1 MFKQFLTNRVLK
13 DPKQRRFFKSNDLYE
28 LFTLDNCDKR
38 YGTETSAIFA
48 GSNCEVKVPGV
59 HRKKR
64 KMTGEED
71 ATSKEKKRTK
81 QTEKKVSKKVQDEGN
96 DSGAFCIDWRDI
108 QEAKNLTNDEIEKD
122 KISICDGDEG
132 EVTETGKQIV
142 VGNIENGKKI
152 EQMNATTSENCT
164 EENAVSKNSSISEK
178 EQVASSPSELTSIPA
193 RQDGIIS
200 SLQLGVEAKTEKFAA
215 ENLVS
220 GEGPKNQGTSGGSP
234 KKRKNKISSLSDQ
247 ELKKRIRMKE
257 KKKKRRRASK

>member
-1 MFKQFLTNRVLK
+1 MLK

-64 KMTGEED
+64 KMTAEED
-71 ATSKEKKRTK
+71 ATSKEKKGTK
-81 QTEKKVSKKVQDEGN
+81 QAEKEVSKKVQDEGN
-96 DSGAFCIDWRDI
+96 DRGAFCIDWRDI

-122 KISICDGDEG
+122 KISICEGDEG
-132 EVTETGKQIV
+132 EVAETGKKIV

-152 EQMNATTSENCT
+152 EQMNATTSENFT

-178 EQVASSPSELTSIPA
+178 EQVPSSPSEVTSIPA
-193 RQDGIIS
+193 RQDGIINS
-200 SLQLGVEAKTEKFAA
+200 SLQLGVEAKTERKKTVTFAA

-220 GEGPKNQGTSGGSP
+220 GEGAKNQGTSGGSP

>member
-1 MFKQFLTNRVLK
+1 MLK

-64 KMTGEED
+64 KMTAEED
-71 ATSKEKKRTK
+71 ATSKEKKGTK
-81 QTEKKVSKKVQDEGN
+81 QTKKEVSKKVQDEGN

-108 QEAKNLTNDEIEKD
+108 QEAKNLTNDELKKD
-122 KISICDGDEG
+122 KISICEGDEG

-152 EQMNATTSENCT
+152 GQMNATTSENFT
-164 EENAVSKNSSISEK
+164 EENAVSKNSGISEK
-178 EQVASSPSELTSIPA
+178 EQAPSSPSEVTSIPA
-193 RQDGIIS
+193 RQDGTING
-200 SLQLGVEAKTEKFAA
+200 SLQLGMEAKTDRKKTVTFAA

-220 GEGPKNQGTSGGSP
+220 GEGAKNQRTSGGSP

-257 KKKKRRRASK
+257 KKKKRRRAS

>member
-1 MFKQFLTNRVLK
+1 MLK

-71 ATSKEKKRTK
+71 ATSKEKKGTK
-81 QTEKKVSKKVQDEGN
+81 QTKKEVSKKVQNEGN

-108 QEAKNLTNDEIEKD
+108 QEAKNLTNDDIEKD
-122 KISICDGDEG
+122 KISICEGDEG

-142 VGNIENGKKI
+142 VGNRENGKKI
-152 EQMNATTSENCT
+152 EQMNATTSENFA

-257 KKKKRRRASK
+257 KKKKRRIASK

>member
-1 MFKQFLTNRVLK
+1 MLK

-64 KMTGEED
+64 KMTAEED
-71 ATSKEKKRTK
+71 ATSKEKKGRK
-81 QTEKKVSKKVQDEGN
+81 QTEKEVSKKVQDEGN

-108 QEAKNLTNDEIEKD
+108 QEAKNLTNDETEKD
-122 KISICDGDEG
+122 KISICEGDEG
-132 EVTETGKQIV
+132 EVTETGKQVV

-152 EQMNATTSENCT
+152 EQMNATKSENFT
-164 EENAVSKNSSISEK
+164 KENAVSKNSGISEK
-178 EQVASSPSELTSIPA
+178 EQVLSSPSEVTSIPA
-193 RQDGIIS
+193 RQDEIINS
-200 SLQLGVEAKTEKFAA
+200 SLQLGVEAKVERKKTVTFAA

-220 GEGPKNQGTSGGSP
+220 GEGAKNQGTSSGSP
-234 KKRKNKISSLSDQ
+234 KKRKKKISSLSDQ

>member
-1 MFKQFLTNRVLK
+1 MLK

-59 HRKKR
+59 HRKKKKIR
-64 KMTGEED
+64 TGEED
-71 ATSKEKKRTK
+71 ASLREKKGTK
-81 QTEKKVSKKVQDEGN
+81 QTEKEVSKKVQDEGN

-122 KISICDGDEG
+122 KISICEGDER
-132 EVTETGKQIV
+132 EVTETEKQIV
-142 VGNIENGKKI
+142 VGNRENGKEIGK
-152 EQMNATTSENCT
+152 MNATTNENFT
-164 EENAVSKNSSISEK
+164 EENVVFKNSSISEK
-178 EQVASSPSELTSIPA
+178 EQVPSSPSEVTSIPA
-193 RQDGIIS
+193 RQDRIINS
-200 SLQLGVEAKTEKFAA
+200 SLQLGVEAKTERKKTVIFAA

-220 GEGPKNQGTSGGSP
+220 GEGAKNQGTSGGSP

-257 KKKKRRRASK
+257 KKKKRRRAS

>member
-1 MFKQFLTNRVLK
+1 MLK

-71 ATSKEKKRTK
+71 ATSKEKKGIK
-81 QTEKKVSKKVQDEGN
+81 QTKKEVSKKVQDEGN

-108 QEAKNLTNDEIEKD
+108 QEAKNLTNDDIEKD
-122 KISICDGDEG
+122 KISICEGDEG

-142 VGNIENGKKI
+142 VGNIENRKKI
-152 EQMNATTSENCT
+152 EQMNATASENFT
-164 EENAVSKNSSISEK
+164 EENAVSKASSIAEK
-178 EQVASSPSELTSIPA
+178 EQVASSPSEVTSIPA
-193 RQDGIIS
+193 RQDGVINS
-200 SLQLGVEAKTEKFAA
+200 SLQLRVEAKTERKKTVAFAA
-215 ENLVS
+215 ENPVS
-220 GEGPKNQGTSGGSP
+220 GEGAKNQGTSGGSP
-234 KKRKNKISSLSDQ
+234 KNRKNKISSLSDQ
-247 ELKKRIRMKE
+247 ELKKRIRIKE